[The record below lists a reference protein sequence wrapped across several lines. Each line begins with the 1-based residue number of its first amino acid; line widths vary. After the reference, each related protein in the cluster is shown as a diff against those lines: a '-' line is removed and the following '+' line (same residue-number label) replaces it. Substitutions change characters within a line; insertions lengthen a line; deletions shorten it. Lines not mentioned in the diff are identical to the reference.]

1 MGGGSSRRRTPPW
14 GSPPSRSGHDR
25 GRKRRSD
32 AVKRIEPI
40 ILIAAL
46 GFYALAMTSQGILPL
61 LEKNVTR
68 PLTLRTIDGK
78 TVNTPKRSE
87 LEQEGRRIYIREGC
101 WYCHSQYIRPVNRD
115 TDKWGP
121 VTQSGE
127 ISNDL
132 PQMFGTRRIGPELS
146 REGNRRTDEWHYAHH
161 WNPRATE
168 PESIMPSFTWLY
180 RDDAAHD
187 RKVAAFIA
195 RFDANHDGRVT
206 KSELDKNGD
215 GVITPDE

>member
-1 MGGGSSRRRTPPW
+1 MGGGSSRGRPPRG

-32 AVKRIEPI
+32 AMKRIEPI

-61 LEKNVTR
+61 LEKNGTR
-68 PLTLRTIDGK
+68 RLTRRTIDGK

-101 WYCHSQYIRPVNRD
+101 WYCHSQYIRPVNRK

-121 VTQSGE
+121 VTKAARS
-127 ISNDL
+127 
-132 PQMFGTRRIGPELS
+132 
-146 REGNRRTDEWHYAHH
+146 
-161 WNPRATE
+161 AT
-168 PESIMPSFTWLY
+168 TC
-180 RDDAAHD
+180 
-187 RKVAAFIA
+187 
-195 RFDANHDGRVT
+195 
-206 KSELDKNGD
+206 
-215 GVITPDE
+215 

>member
-1 MGGGSSRRRTPPW
+1 M
-14 GSPPSRSGHDR
+14 
-25 GRKRRSD
+25 
-32 AVKRIEPI
+32 KRIEPV

-46 GFYALAMTSQGILPL
+46 GFDALAMTSRGRL
-61 LEKNVTR
+61 LRLEREVTR
-68 PLTLRTIDGK
+68 PTTLKTIYGQ
-78 TVNTPKRSE
+78 TVSTPKRSE
-87 LEQEGRRIYIREGC
+87 LEEEGRRIYIREGC

-115 TDKWGP
+115 TEKWGP
-121 VTQSGE
+121 STHAGE
-127 ISNDL
+127 ITYDL
-132 PQMFGTRRIGPELS
+132 PQMLGTRRIGPELS
-146 REGNRRTDEWHYAHH
+146 REGNRRSDEWHYAHH

-206 KSELDKNGD
+206 KRELDTTGD